1 MKTLVMIALVAVVS
15 TAFAGTLPIKNGTL
29 QARSDGNNVTVQW
42 GTTDESAVKEF
53 GVERRPVNGTDFVLV
68 STIAPKGNNSYY
80 EYVDQTAFKTTG
92 TVYQYRVRIVDA
104 NLGVTYSDP
113 ISVSHSVSSVKR
125 TWGSL
130 KAMFR

>member
-1 MKTLVMIALVAVVS
+1 MLMAALS
-15 TAFAGTLPIKNGTL
+15 TVCTATSVIKNGTL
-29 QARSDGNNVTVQW
+29 QARSDGNNVVVQW
-42 GTTDESAVKEF
+42 GTTDESGVKEF

-68 STIAPKGNNSYY
+68 ATVTPKGSNSYY

-92 TVYQYRVRIVDA
+92 TIYQYRIKVVDT
-104 NLGVTYSDP
+104 NSGFTYSDP
-113 ISVSHSVSSVKR
+113 ISVSHTSSIGKK

>member
-1 MKTLVMIALVAVVS
+1 MKTLVVVLVLAVVS
-15 TAFAGTLPIKNGTL
+15 TALAVALPIKSGSL
-29 QARSDGNNVTVQW
+29 VARSDGNNVTIQW

-53 GVERRPVNGTDFVLV
+53 GIERRPATGSDFVLV
-68 STIAPKGNNSYY
+68 ATVAAKGSNSSY

-92 TVYQYRVRIVDA
+92 SVYQYRIRIVDT
-104 NLGVTYSDP
+104 NSGVSYSEP
-113 ISVSHSVSSVKR
+113 ISVSHNVSSVKR